1 MTDRGLLFLCG
12 VALVVISLGAS
23 AWLVVSKQVM
33 GLDGLFMLLVLLT
46 TALCF
51 GLYAWNLIARAKV
64 EIEKERAPKPAP
76 KKAAAPKAEA

>member
-1 MTDRGLLFLCG
+1 MNDRGLLFLCS
-12 VALVVISLGAS
+12 VALVVISLAAS
-23 AWLVVSKQVM
+23 GWLVASKQVM

-51 GLYAWNLIARAKV
+51 GLYAWNLIARAKD

-76 KKAAAPKAEA
+76 KKTPPPKADA